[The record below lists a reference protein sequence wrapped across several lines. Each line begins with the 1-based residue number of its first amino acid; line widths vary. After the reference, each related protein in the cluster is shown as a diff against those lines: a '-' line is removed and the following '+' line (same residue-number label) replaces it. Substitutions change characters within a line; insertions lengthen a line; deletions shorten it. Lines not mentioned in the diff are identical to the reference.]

1 MGFSEINDM
10 PFHVSRG
17 LLVIEVQLI
26 QLGIETTPFCTRV
39 NIAQNIVVSADYEI
53 VVPIFNLVMLTNL

>member
-26 QLGIETTPFCTRV
+26 QLGIETTSFCTRV